1 MQASCQ
7 RRHQTPASSTSSN
20 RILGL
25 DSLIIVREYL
35 LLEVSGLRLISA
47 LSIILDAYN
56 DKPDDQHIYLLK
68 AIFHDKKHLFKGLA
82 LENKLSI

>member
-1 MQASCQ
+1 VEDRKAQI
-7 RRHQTPASSTSSN
+7 RGPWYTSPGFYYNPKRS
-20 RILGL
+20 
-25 DSLIIVREYL
+25 EYL

-68 AIFHDKKHLFKGLA
+68 AIFHNKKHLFKGLA